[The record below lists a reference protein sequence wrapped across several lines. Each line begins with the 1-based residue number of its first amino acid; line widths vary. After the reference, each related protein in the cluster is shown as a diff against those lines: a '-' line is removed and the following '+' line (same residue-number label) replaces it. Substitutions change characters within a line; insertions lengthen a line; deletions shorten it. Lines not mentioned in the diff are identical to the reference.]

1 MLYEKILKYFVL
13 EIISIYVL
21 ESALMCELSMISLCE
36 YISLEYSIF
45 IHTNATTYIKLILS
59 LWFFF
64 KISYRLWNSFGGNY
78 CDKCIKK
85 SSCICKNIINVLRY
99 LVTFV
104 KCIEKSSLRW
114 LVTYVTILFPKLFQY
129 RTTFQIIKDLERAL
143 HSKRSK
149 DKQIEYEWSTTW

>member
-1 MLYEKILKYFVL
+1 MWTFYDL
-13 EIISIYVL
+13 
-21 ESALMCELSMISLCE
+21 LMRIH
-36 YISLEYSIF
+36 F
-45 IHTNATTYIKLILS
+45 TWVFNIHTYKYYYICMTYIKLILS
-59 LWFFF
+59 LWFFWKLAIDF
-64 KISYRLWNSFGGNY
+64 EIVLGKKY

-149 DKQIEYEWSTTW
+149 GKQTEYEWSTTW